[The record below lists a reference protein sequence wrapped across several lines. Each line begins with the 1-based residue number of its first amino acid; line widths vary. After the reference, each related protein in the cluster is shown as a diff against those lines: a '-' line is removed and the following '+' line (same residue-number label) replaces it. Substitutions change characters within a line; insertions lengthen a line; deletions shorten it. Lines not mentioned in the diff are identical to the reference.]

1 MGGFPQISQGLGAFD
16 FSTRIKDRRGE
27 PRRSSHKAPQCGAF
41 RLLRYRRSERPFF
54 ILERWYFKKRP
65 MYQGIPPFWSTVVG
79 KEQDMK
85 EDNREKITL
94 WLQPDILRRVDS
106 WLEEDNCKT
115 RREFVEKALRFY
127 MGYLATEDTSEYLSR
142 ALVDTLQGIVADNS
156 NRLRTM
162 IFKWCVELNMMGHTI
177 AAHFRADPINR
188 RELRA
193 YAVDEVK
200 RTNGQISFDRA
211 LDQQRRLQ
219 DNGL

>member
-1 MGGFPQISQGLGAFD
+1 MSDENKKGTAVWLSPGVI
-16 FSTRIKDRRGE
+16 RR
-27 PRRSSHKAPQCGAF
+27 
-41 RLLRYRRSERPFF
+41 
-54 ILERWYFKKRP
+54 
-65 MYQGIPPFWSTVVG
+65 M
-79 KEQDMK
+79 
-85 EDNREKITL
+85 
-94 WLQPDILRRVDS
+94 DS
-106 WLEEDNCKT
+106 WLEEDNCST
-115 RREFVEKALRFY
+115 RSEFIEKALRFY
-127 MGYLATEDTSEYLSR
+127 MGYLATEDTSEYLSQ

-211 LDQQRRLQ
+211 LDQQRRFL
-219 DNGL
+219 DDDL

>member
-1 MGGFPQISQGLGAFD
+1 MSD
-16 FSTRIKDRRGE
+16 ES
-27 PRRSSHKAPQCGAF
+27 
-41 RLLRYRRSERPFF
+41 
-54 ILERWYFKKRP
+54 KKR
-65 MYQGIPPFWSTVVG
+65 TAV
-79 KEQDMK
+79 
-85 EDNREKITL
+85 
-94 WLQPDILRRVDS
+94 WLSPGVIRRMDS
-106 WLEEDNCKT
+106 WLEEDNCST
-115 RREFVEKALRFY
+115 RSEFIEKALRFY
-127 MGYLATEDTSEYLSR
+127 MGYLATEDTSEYLSQ

-211 LDQQRRLQ
+211 LDQQRRLL
-219 DNGL
+219 DDGL